1 MGDINVRYTIL
12 ENKNKEGLYLIDFIK
27 ETYIAYIEN
36 INIVKNIDEPIAD
49 SEELGKLGVYLLR
62 NIREALDFSE
72 KKTKKIVGYLY
83 NDNTIKSQNFK
94 IFILLLETYTLY
106 YQIFLSAAVKN
117 PILIDFFEN
126 QDNNKNNIKIE
137 IMKRLFNYL
146 VGIKMLE
153 TKLEISKFENALDDL
168 FIIID
173 RYKNIFGKEAID
185 PLIVINLFN
194 EINDVLNKIQDKN
207 IKQNQIPLLS
217 NIEKE
222 GSFKAPP

>member
-49 SEELGKLGVYLLR
+49 SEELEKLGVYLLR